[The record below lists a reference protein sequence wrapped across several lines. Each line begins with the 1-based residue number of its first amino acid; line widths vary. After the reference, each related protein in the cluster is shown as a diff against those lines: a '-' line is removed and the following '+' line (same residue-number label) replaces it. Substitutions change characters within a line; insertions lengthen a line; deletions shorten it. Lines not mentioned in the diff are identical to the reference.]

1 MNLSFSSAKQQD
13 ITLFIQRS
21 VVFSLLVGLKQY
33 QYPQNQVHRS
43 FCTTFRVTRVAG
55 YFDRNCKVVSER
67 MTASPRLLR
76 TVRVGHQDLNRG
88 SSGHATTIGL
98 GYSQT
103 ILYIHF

>member
-1 MNLSFSSAKQQD
+1 MNLSFSSEKQQD
-13 ITLFIQRS
+13 ITLFIEGS

-43 FCTTFRVTRVAG
+43 FCTTFRVTRVPG

-67 MTASPRLLR
+67 MTASPRLR
-76 TVRVGHQDLNRG
+76 SGPPRPEPG
-88 SSGHATTIGL
+88 SGHATTIGL